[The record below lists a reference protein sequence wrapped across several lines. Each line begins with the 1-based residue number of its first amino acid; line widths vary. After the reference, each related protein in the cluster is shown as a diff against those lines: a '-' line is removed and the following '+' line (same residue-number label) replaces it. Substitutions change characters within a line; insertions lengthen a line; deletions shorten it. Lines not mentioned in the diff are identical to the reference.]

1 MKAFMKSIEIKF
13 RYWGD
18 MVKANVFQDEDARG
32 IVYPIKL
39 NGDYFFTLRYDEEH
53 EWMIVKERNGITPR
67 VDKELLSRI
76 LKQLESKLTF
86 AA

>member
-1 MKAFMKSIEIKF
+1 MKSFMKSIEIKF

-18 MVKANVFQDEDARG
+18 MVKADVFEEVDKSG

-39 NGDYFFTLRYDEEH
+39 NGDYFFTLRYNEQK
-53 EWMIVKERNGITPR
+53 EWTIVKERNGITR
-67 VDKELLSRI
+67 QIDKELLSRI
-76 LKQLESKLTF
+76 LKPLEQELKY